1 MARKLY
7 IDLETRSPVDLRVC
21 GQYVYAENPLTEI
34 ILLAYGI
41 DQGPVSVWFCLR
53 GDPIPADLLEALLDP
68 DTLINAHNAA
78 FERIL
83 MGLSPLRNQ
92 RFFPRE
98 VVQAIRPLRR
108 WDCTAARSSA
118 MGLPRALENACRVL
132 GLTVQKDLEGSKLMM
147 RMCRPRAL
155 DSLGGPIYLEDVHS
169 IQRLGEYCIKDVEAQ
184 KGLDEVVANLSPFER
199 QVWEATEAMNDRG
212 VLIDQELLIKMSMF
226 VQDAQ
231 AEVNERIYEAT
242 DRRVPKVT
250 NTAALKN
257 WLVDSGFPD
266 ITSTD
271 KQAINDLL
279 AIEEIPEIVREVL
292 LLRQEGGKSSTSKY
306 KALIS
311 RANRDGRIRGSFIY
325 CGAQSTKRWCL
336 AKDSMVAVK
345 TKEGEVFEKPI
356 QEVLLTDLVWDG
368 DEWVAHKGVV
378 FSGYKEIIEH
388 DGVFATPE
396 HIVYYEN
403 DASMKLAEAKATNT
417 PLFRGNKPPC
427 P

>member
-155 DSLGGPIYLEDVHS
+155 DSLGGPIYLEDAHS
-169 IQRLGEYCIKDVEAQ
+169 VQRLGEYCIKDVEAQ
-184 KGLDEVVANLSPFER
+184 KGLDEVVANL
-199 QVWEATEAMNDRG
+199 
-212 VLIDQELLIKMSMF
+212 
-226 VQDAQ
+226 
-231 AEVNERIYEAT
+231 
-242 DRRVPKVT
+242 
-250 NTAALKN
+250 
-257 WLVDSGFPD
+257 
-266 ITSTD
+266 
-271 KQAINDLL
+271 
-279 AIEEIPEIVREVL
+279 
-292 LLRQEGGKSSTSKY
+292 
-306 KALIS
+306 
-311 RANRDGRIRGSFIY
+311 
-325 CGAQSTKRWCL
+325 
-336 AKDSMVAVK
+336 
-345 TKEGEVFEKPI
+345 
-356 QEVLLTDLVWDG
+356 
-368 DEWVAHKGVV
+368 
-378 FSGYKEIIEH
+378 
-388 DGVFATPE
+388 
-396 HIVYYEN
+396 
-403 DASMKLAEAKATNT
+403 
-417 PLFRGNKPPC
+417 
-427 P
+427 